1 MERADEMAEFLR
13 RCWAVINLDN
23 VAHNLREIRSKLRPG
38 CMIMGVVKADAY
50 GHGDKYI
57 VDELVKLG
65 VNWFAVSNINEAV
78 SLRTQGIYHPI
89 LILGTTPAA
98 MAGQLCQYN
107 ITQTVFSPEYACQ
120 LQEQAARQGVT
131 VQCHIKVD
139 TGMCRLGF
147 NGTSPKALDEIE
159 AACRCPNLNIDGIFT
174 HFSSSDE
181 YNEESIAFTKEQFS
195 VFQQVCQNLEQR
207 GITFSLRHCSN
218 SGGIVN
224 YPEMNLDMVRAGI
237 LMYGLLP
244 DKACQGKIDLKPVME
259 LRAVVSMVKQVE
271 AGVKV
276 SYGRTF
282 TVERDMTLATI
293 PLGYADGYHRLL
305 SNQGKMLVNGQFAPI
320 VGRVCMDQL
329 VLDVTGI
336 PHVAEGC
343 EITVVGESQGR
354 TITMD
359 EVAQLCGTVN
369 YEIMCILGRRV
380 PRVYYRGGENIG
392 VVDYIRHNV
401 E

>member
-1 MERADEMAEFLR
+1 MAEFLR
-13 RCWAVINLDN
+13 RCWAVINLDH
-23 VAHNLREIRSKLRPG
+23 VAHNLKEIRSKLRPG

-78 SLRTQGIYHPI
+78 SLRTQGIFHPI
-89 LILGTTPAA
+89 LILGTTPPALA
-98 MAGQLCQYN
+98 RQLCQYN
-107 ITQTVFSPEYACQ
+107 ITQTVFSPEYAQ
-120 LQEQAARQGVT
+120 KLQEQAALQGVT

-139 TGMCRLGF
+139 TGMCRIGF
-147 NGTSPKALDEIE
+147 EGNTPEALDEIE
-159 AACRCPNLNIDGIFT
+159 KACRYPNLHCDGIFT
-174 HFSSSDE
+174 HFSSADE
-181 YNEESIAFTKEQFS
+181 YNEESIAFTKQQFAI
-195 VFQQVCQNLEQR
+195 FQQVCANLEKR
-207 GITFSLRHCSN
+207 GITFQLHHCSN

-237 LMYGLLP
+237 LMYGLYP
-244 DKACQGKIDLKPVME
+244 DKACKRKIDLKPVME
-259 LRAVVSMVKQVE
+259 LRAVVSMVKQVK
-271 AGVKV
+271 AGAKV
-276 SYGRTF
+276 SYGRTY
-282 TVERDMTLATI
+282 TVEKDMTLATVPI
-293 PLGYADGYHRLL
+293 GYADGYHRLL
-305 SNQGKMLVNGQFAPI
+305 SNQGKMLINGRFAPI

-329 VLDVTGI
+329 LLDVTDI
-336 PHVAEGC
+336 PNVEEGC
-343 EITVVGESQGR
+343 EVTIVGQSGGS

-380 PRVYYRGGENIG
+380 PRVYYRGGQNIG

-401 E
+401 Q